1 MKKFLFTSTLCA
13 SVVFAASNPSNTY
26 SYEVTPFT
34 SGILSDSKAG
44 LSDDNY
50 LNAGISLAK
59 NLDSSLINQVEIS
72 YLRSNNLGY
81 KNQKGST
88 NINRAFIN
96 AVKQYALTEKIS
108 AYALVGL
115 GYQNVTQE
123 AYENEDSALFNYG
136 IGLRYDLPYYGI
148 AVKSDIRHLI
158 SIKNN
163 QNDFMY
169 TLGLAMPLG
178 KRFEEEIKAKIPIVE
193 EKIEPVILE
202 PIKLVETVEQDDDND
217 GVLNSKDLC
226 PNTPNGVIVDKNGC
240 EIDSD
245 KDGVVNSKD
254 RCPNTSPGVK
264 VNEEGCF
271 QTINLNINFDYNSN
285 KIKSSYNEDINSFAN
300 MLKKNKSITA
310 VIEAHTD
317 SVGSNSYN
325 QTLSEKRAISVV
337 NYLEELD
344 IDSSRLKAIGYGE
357 TKPIASNETEEG
369 KAQNRRVTAL
379 INQ

>member
-1 MKKFLFTSTLCA
+1 
-13 SVVFAASNPSNTY
+13 
-26 SYEVTPFT
+26 
-34 SGILSDSKAG
+34 
-44 LSDDNY
+44 
-50 LNAGISLAK
+50 
-59 NLDSSLINQVEIS
+59 
-72 YLRSNNLGY
+72 
-81 KNQKGST
+81 
-88 NINRAFIN
+88 
-96 AVKQYALTEKIS
+96 
-108 AYALVGL
+108 
-115 GYQNVTQE
+115 
-123 AYENEDSALFNYG
+123 
-136 IGLRYDLPYYGI
+136 
-148 AVKSDIRHLI
+148 
-158 SIKNN
+158 
-163 QNDFMY
+163 MY

-193 EKIEPVILE
+193 EKIEPVISE

-226 PNTPNGVIVDKNGC
+226 PNTPNGVIVDKDGC

-271 QTINLNINFDYNSN
+271 QTINLNINFDYNSD
-285 KIKSSYNEDINSFAN
+285 KIRSSYNEDINSFAN
-300 MLKKNKSITA
+300 MLKENKSMTA